1 MKAIMSLVSSRFA
14 RRLAFST
21 ALVVG
26 SLAIAPR
33 AHAAFHLWNIHE
45 LYTNSSGTLQF
56 IELSTSF
63 GGMNFVGGQQI
74 QITSGG
80 QTHTFTIPN
89 DLNTSAD
96 TTNKTF
102 LIGTAGLHAAGGPTP
117 DFIMP
122 AGFLFSGGGTINFFG
137 ANSGPYTA
145 LPTDGTMARN
155 FGDGNVTNSA
165 QNFAGQLGQVVV
177 PEPAGL
183 ALLLFGAVSCLI
195 YLALRRRPCSSRQ
208 VRAC

>member
-1 MKAIMSLVSSRFA
+1 SRFA

-21 ALVVG
+21 AVVVG
-26 SLAIAPR
+26 SLVVAPR

-63 GGMNFVGGQQI
+63 GGMNFVAGQQI

-80 QTHTFTIPN
+80 QTHTFTVPDN
-89 DLNTSAD
+89 LNTSAD

-117 DFIMP
+117 DFTMP
-122 AGFLFSGGGTINFFG
+122 AGFLFPGGGTISFFG

-145 LPTDGTMARN
+145 LPTDGMLSKT
-155 FGDGNVTNSA
+155 FGDGTAVNSP

-195 YLALRRRPCSSRQ
+195 YLALRGRACSSRQ
-208 VRAC
+208 ARVC